1 MNYAIVE
8 DGVVVNIIVADDA
21 FASRVGA
28 KPAYEGCA
36 IGEPYDP
43 PAPPP
48 TAQERL
54 EAQVAYTAMMTDTLL
69 EEE

>member
-8 DGVVVNIIVADDA
+8 DGIVTNIIVADEE
-21 FASRVGA
+21 FAARIGA
-28 KPAYEGCA
+28 KPDYEGCA
-36 IGEPYDP
+36 IGAPYKP
-43 PAPPP
+43 PAPAP

-69 EEE
+69 EEG